1 MNTRTSKLTVLASLL
16 AVAGML
22 VVPMA
27 VNAGTVE
34 KSAQKSEL
42 SATQDDATQ
51 LINEVKGKKK
61 PPKKK

>member
-1 MNTRTSKLTVLASLL
+1 MNTRTSKLTVLASLI

-27 VNAGTVE
+27 VNASTHE
-34 KSAQKSEL
+34 RSAQTSEL
-42 SATQDDATQ
+42 SATQDDGTQ
-51 LINEVKGKKK
+51 LVNEVKGKKK